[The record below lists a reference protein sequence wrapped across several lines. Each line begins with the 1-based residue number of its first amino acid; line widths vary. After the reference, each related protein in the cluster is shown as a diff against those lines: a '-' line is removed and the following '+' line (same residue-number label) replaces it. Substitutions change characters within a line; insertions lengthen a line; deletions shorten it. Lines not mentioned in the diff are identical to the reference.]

1 MFVILLINELLVMQ
15 IFKRTIAIKLI
26 LIALLIGIS
35 FFSHAKDINCKGRV
49 KAVMD
54 YPTYCDGGYAFITT
68 GSNNKWICPASEKGN
83 AIVLAAL
90 AANKSVDVY
99 INNNNDAITCQTLP
113 SYVKSRYII
122 IRA

>member
-1 MFVILLINELLVMQ
+1 MQ
-15 IFKRTIAIKLI
+15 TFKRTTAMKLMTI
-26 LIALLIGIS
+26 LLFSGLT
-35 FFSHAKDINCKGRV
+35 FFSHAKDINCKGTV
-49 KAVMD
+49 TAVMD
-54 YPTYCDGGYAFITT
+54 YPAYCDGGYAFITT
-68 GSNNKWICPASEKGN
+68 GSNGKWICPASDKGN